1 MTMRAADRT
10 YSASWFHTP
19 AGRRYYRHFGMLLAA
34 KLALLLIL
42 YFVFI
47 APQPRADTSPT
58 AVFSALVH
66 GGAGQGT
73 DQP

>member
-1 MTMRAADRT
+1 MRAVARI

-19 AGRRYYRHFGMLLAA
+19 AGRRYYRHFGALLLA

-47 APQPRADTSPT
+47 APQPRPDTSPT

-66 GGAGQGT
+66 GGAGQRA
-73 DQP
+73 DKP

>member
-1 MTMRAADRT
+1 MMRAAASS
-10 YSASWFHTP
+10 YSASWFRTP
-19 AGRRYYRHFGMLLAA
+19 EGRRYYRHFGLLLAA

-47 APQPRADTSPT
+47 APQPGADTSPT

-66 GGAGQGT
+66 GSAGQRT
-73 DQP
+73 DKP